1 MKASAK
7 WLKEL
12 KNILHRSFKKVK
24 VGRNQSSGNKEVVNN
39 IKLRYKLKNDL
50 DTLVD
55 YVKNKRIQS
64 SQSVTMKIHE
74 IEDKIEE
81 IANMLEDS
89 TAERHATATIIKEHF
104 EDHKTVDGEF
114 SVTKM
119 WKLKKKRSLNNT
131 EVPTAI
137 QNSAGNMICSK
148 NGLR

>member
-64 SQSVTMKIHE
+64 SQSVTMKIH
-74 IEDKIEE
+74 
-81 IANMLEDS
+81 
-89 TAERHATATIIKEHF
+89 
-104 EDHKTVDGEF
+104 
-114 SVTKM
+114 
-119 WKLKKKRSLNNT
+119 
-131 EVPTAI
+131 
-137 QNSAGNMICSK
+137 
-148 NGLR
+148 